1 MRNWLVQLLVDVGV
15 VRPRD
20 EVEGATAAEP
30 RPVAAPQSAAP
41 LENPTNPRTGE
52 CHDHCRPAR

>member
-1 MRNWLVQLLVDVGV
+1 MRNWLVQLLVDVGL

-30 RPVAAPQSAAP
+30 RTAAAPQPAAP
-41 LENPTNPRTGE
+41 LEKPNQPSDRRMP
-52 CHDHCRPAR
+52 

>member
-1 MRNWLVQLLVDVGV
+1 MRNWLVQLLVDVGL

-30 RPVAAPQSAAP
+30 RPAAAPQSAAP
-41 LENPTNPRTGE
+41 LEKPNQHSDRRMP
-52 CHDHCRPAR
+52 